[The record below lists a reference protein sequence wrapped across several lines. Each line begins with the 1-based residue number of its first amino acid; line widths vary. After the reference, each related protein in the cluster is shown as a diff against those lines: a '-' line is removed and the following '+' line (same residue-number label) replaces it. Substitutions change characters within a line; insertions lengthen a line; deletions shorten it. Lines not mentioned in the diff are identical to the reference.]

1 MWGSRVPSLGYPT
14 FVFGSISFVPTFIP
28 PTENAVVYGDPL
40 RRGVEWRLWRFYA
53 PTLRGKNVYRLLTG
67 AFVEVEPRDLST
79 VSRVFFGGHSNYV
92 TDVEA
97 DALVAAG
104 YSVSAGVFEVGS
116 SYSSTLGSNAVL
128 GV

>member
-1 MWGSRVPSLGYPT
+1 M
-14 FVFGSISFVPTFIP
+14 FGSIFFMPMFNP
-28 PTENAVVYGDPL
+28 PTENAVVYGDPVG
-40 RRGVEWRLWRFYA
+40 RGIEWRLWRFYA
-53 PTLRGKNVYRLLTG
+53 PKLRGKNVYRLLDG
-67 AFVEVEPRDLST
+67 SFVEVQPSDMST
-79 VSRVFFGGHSNYV
+79 VGRVFFGGHNNYV

-116 SYSSTLGSNAVL
+116 SYSSTLGSDAVL